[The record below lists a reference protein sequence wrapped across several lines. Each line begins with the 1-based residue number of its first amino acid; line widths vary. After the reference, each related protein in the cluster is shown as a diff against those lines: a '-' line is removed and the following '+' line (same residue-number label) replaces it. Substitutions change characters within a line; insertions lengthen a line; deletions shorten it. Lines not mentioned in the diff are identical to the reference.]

1 MKMKTIIK
9 SVLST
14 FALVFIFIPNV
25 NADGHSYTIDAS
37 NVSQY
42 ADMLT
47 EGEKKMFEAYPDTYK
62 VNVGKAEAC
71 SWPDDVMARSTSQG
85 TMINNNEGI
94 EVANSG
100 QLPFIN
106 PTHPQHYIW
115 NARMGTG
122 TQSNVFRN
130 VTITNVD
137 SRGNITVGEQE
148 TNIIFPATKKI
159 SENMMM
165 DCLHYSCRKIM
176 HLQG

>member
-1 MKMKTIIK
+1 MK
-9 SVLST
+9 SLLST

-62 VNVGKAEAC
+62 INVGPATAC
-71 SWPDDVMARSTSQG
+71 SVPADVASRSTSNG

-100 QLPFIN
+100 QVPFPN
-106 PTHPQHYIW
+106 PTDAQHWIW
-115 NARMGTG
+115 NARMMAGTPVSY
-122 TQSNVFRN
+122 THL
-130 VTITNVD
+130 TL
-137 SRGNITVGEQE
+137 
-148 TNIIFPATKKI
+148 PTKRI
-159 SENMMM
+159 V
-165 DCLHYSCRKIM
+165 
-176 HLQG
+176 